1 MTYLNPIIRYGIEAF
16 VDAAEAANIKGLIIP
31 DMPLEEAD
39 LVTDALAGKD
49 IALVQLISLT
59 SPAARIEKLAAAA
72 QGFIYA
78 VTVNGITG
86 TRDGFDEA
94 LHDHL
99 RALKRIATIPV
110 LAGFGISTREH
121 VEAMNRSVDGVIVGS
136 AIVKAFHEQ
145 RLDDIE
151 VLLKAPANQ

>member
-1 MTYLNPIIRYGIEAF
+1 M
-16 VDAAEAANIKGLIIP
+16 
-31 DMPLEEAD
+31 
-39 LVTDALAGKD
+39 
-49 IALVQLISLT
+49 QLISLT

-121 VEAMNRSVDGVIVGS
+121 VEVMNRSVDGVIVGS

-145 RLDDIE
+145 HLGDIE
-151 VLLKAPANQ
+151 ALLKAPANQ